1 MKFKL
6 IACVNQK
13 GAIGKDGG
21 LLYHIGNDL
30 ANFKRMTLNN
40 VVIMGKNTF
49 DSLPNKEPLKDR
61 KNIIIT
67 SSNDFNV
74 KQEFDNVY
82 IVHSINDVIELCQAF
97 FEDKELFVIGGASIY
112 HQFLSKGLIDE
123 MRLTMVKDD
132 AEGDTYF
139 PQYDENEWFTYYK
152 SMAQVSSF
160 EGIDKSFYF
169 QVLKKK

>member
-6 IACVNQK
+6 IACVNQNVS
-13 GAIGKDGG
+13 IGKDGG

-61 KNIIIT
+61 INIIIT

-82 IVHSINDVIELCQAF
+82 IVHSINDVIELWQAF

>member
-13 GAIGKDGG
+13 GAIVKDGG

-61 KNIIIT
+61 INIIIT

>member
-61 KNIIIT
+61 INIIIT

-82 IVHSINDVIELCQAF
+82 IVKSINDVVELCQAF

>member
-21 LLYHIGNDL
+21 LLYHIGNDM

-61 KNIIIT
+61 INIIIT

>member
-1 MKFKL
+1 
-6 IACVNQK
+6 
-13 GAIGKDGG
+13 
-21 LLYHIGNDL
+21 
-30 ANFKRMTLNN
+30 
-40 VVIMGKNTF
+40 
-49 DSLPNKEPLKDR
+49 
-61 KNIIIT
+61 
-67 SSNDFNV
+67 
-74 KQEFDNVY
+74 
-82 IVHSINDVIELCQAF
+82 
-97 FEDKELFVIGGASIY
+97 
-112 HQFLSKGLIDE
+112 